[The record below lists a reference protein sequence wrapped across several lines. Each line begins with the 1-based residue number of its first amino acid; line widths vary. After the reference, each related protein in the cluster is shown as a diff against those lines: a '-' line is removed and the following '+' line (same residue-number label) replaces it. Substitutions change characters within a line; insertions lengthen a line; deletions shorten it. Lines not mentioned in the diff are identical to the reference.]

1 MSELLLTVRPSGK
14 PLFSEKHNI
23 SRNITLVEGDRVV
36 SKDSE
41 VADIMNNFFS
51 SVVQNLENLNINEK
65 SNDPV
70 GNAVDKFKNQPSIQK
85 IKERVNVG
93 TKFKF
98 SLGSEDS
105 MRSVIN
111 ELNINKPT
119 TYNNIPA
126 KILVDN
132 VDICSHYITETY
144 NHAVLNCTFP
154 DALKMADIT
163 PVYKK
168 R

>member
-1 MSELLLTVRPSGK
+1 
-14 PLFSEKHNI
+14 
-23 SRNITLVEGDRVV
+23 
-36 SKDSE
+36 
-41 VADIMNNFFS
+41 MNNFFS
-51 SVVQNLENLNINEK
+51 SVVQNLDKNLNINEK

-70 GNAVDKFKNQPSIQK
+70 GNAVVKFKNHPSIQK

-93 TKFKF
+93 TKFIF
-98 SLGSEDS
+98 SIGSEDS

-132 VDICSHYITETY
+132 VYVHITS
-144 NHAVLNCTFP
+144 
-154 DALKMADIT
+154 LKHIT
-163 PVYKK
+163 MLY
-168 R
+168 

>member
-1 MSELLLTVRPSGK
+1 M
-14 PLFSEKHNI
+14 
-23 SRNITLVEGDRVV
+23 
-36 SKDSE
+36 
-41 VADIMNNFFS
+41 
-51 SVVQNLENLNINEK
+51 
-65 SNDPV
+65 
-70 GNAVDKFKNQPSIQK
+70 NAVDKFKNQPSIQK

-119 TYNNIPA
+119 AY
-126 KILVDN
+126 N

-168 R
+168 DEKILKSNYRPVSILPCVSKIFERCMYHDIWGIHQTIFI

>member
-1 MSELLLTVRPSGK
+1 
-14 PLFSEKHNI
+14 
-23 SRNITLVEGDRVV
+23 
-36 SKDSE
+36 
-41 VADIMNNFFS
+41 
-51 SVVQNLENLNINEK
+51 
-65 SNDPV
+65 
-70 GNAVDKFKNQPSIQK
+70 
-85 IKERVNVG
+85 
-93 TKFKF
+93 
-98 SLGSEDS
+98 

-154 DALKMADIT
+154 DALKTADIT

-168 R
+168 DEKILKSNYRPVSILSCFSKIFERSMYHDIWGFIKPYLSNYLCRFRKGYSTESCLIAIIEKCKKA